1 MFRAV
6 IVLVAVM
13 AVVYAVYVASD
24 RYLRWDERRRLE
36 ERHAR
41 GEAGNVNREDYVQK
55 GLAEYE
61 RSTEKRLLIGLFALP
76 FVVIALLGLLAK

>member
-1 MFRAV
+1 MIRV
-6 IVLVAVM
+6 VLVLVAVM
-13 AVVYAVYVASD
+13 AVVYAVYIACD

-55 GLAEYE
+55 GLADYE
-61 RSTEKRLLIGLFALP
+61 RSTEKKLLIGLFAVP
-76 FVVIALLGLLAK
+76 FVVIALLALLAK

>member
-1 MFRAV
+1 MVRAF
-6 IVLVAVM
+6 IVLIAAM
-13 AVVYAVYVASD
+13 AVVYAVYVAAD

-61 RSTEKRLLIGLFALP
+61 RSTEKKLLIGLFALP
-76 FVVIALLGLLAK
+76 FVVIGLLALLAK